1 MQTLC
6 RTVDTYAASSYF
18 LHSQEILKKM
28 SGFNKSAC
36 QASK

>member
-1 MQTLC
+1 MQMIC
-6 RTVDTYAASSYF
+6 NTVDTYTASSYF